1 MSPDISS
8 ALSCKDDR
16 GSDSASKRCS
26 LLSAS
31 TIFSSCVETSLLSV
45 SAMNLQCNVKNEHID
60 FHLFIYYKKCSVKVP
75 PYSSVEFPLDAIAFD
90 MICVL
95 MDVLS
100 CCVKKK
106 YYIRA

>member
-16 GSDSASKRCS
+16 NSDSASKRCS
-26 LLSAS
+26 LLSVS
-31 TIFSSCVETSLLSV
+31 TIFSSCVETSPLSV
-45 SAMNLQCNVKNEHID
+45 SAMNLQCNEKNDHID
-60 FHLFIYYKKCSVKVP
+60 FHVFIFYKNDSVKVA
-75 PYSSVEFPLDAIAFD
+75 PYSSVEFPLDAIASD

-95 MDVLS
+95 MDVSS